1 MMPMYAIFTAAG
13 ILFLVTLGMAL
24 LRALMGPTVWDR
36 ILATNV
42 VGTKIVIFVA
52 LLGFIM
58 KRPEF
63 LDISLLYAVLN
74 FVATIAILKLVEY
87 KRIG

>member
-1 MMPMYAIFTAAG
+1 MTIYTVLTAAG
-13 ILFLVTLGMAL
+13 LVFLVTLAMVL
-24 LRALMGPTVWDR
+24 VRAFLGPTVWDR
-36 ILATNV
+36 ILATNA
-42 VGTKIVIFVA
+42 VGTKTVIFVA
-52 LLGFIM
+52 ILGFIM

-74 FVATIAILKLVEY
+74 FVATIAILKIVEY

>member
-1 MMPMYAIFTAAG
+1 MPMNGILTAAG
-13 ILFLVTLGMAL
+13 VLFLFTLGLAL
-24 LRALMGPTVWDR
+24 LRALLGPTTWDR

-52 LLGFIM
+52 ILGFIM

-74 FVATIAILKLVEY
+74 FVATIAILKFVEY

>member
-1 MMPMYAIFTAAG
+1 MPMDAIFAAAG
-13 ILFLVTLGMAL
+13 VLFLVTLGLAL
-24 LRALMGPTVWDR
+24 IRGIMGPTVWDR

-63 LDISLLYAVLN
+63 LDISLLYGVLN

>member
-1 MMPMYAIFTAAG
+1 MPMYAILAAAG
-13 ILFLVTLGMAL
+13 VLFLFTLGLAL
-24 LRALMGPTVWDR
+24 LRALLGPTTWDR

-52 LLGFIM
+52 ILGFIM

-74 FVATIAILKLVEY
+74 FMATIAILKLVEY

>member
-1 MMPMYAIFTAAG
+1 MPMYAIFAAAG
-13 ILFLVTLGMAL
+13 VLLLFTLGLAL
-24 LRALMGPTVWDR
+24 LRALLGPTVWDR

-52 LLGFIM
+52 ILGFIM

-74 FVATIAILKLVEY
+74 FVATIAILKFVEY

>member
-1 MMPMYAIFTAAG
+1 MPMYTIFMGTG
-13 ILFLVTLGMAL
+13 VVFLLGMAL
-24 LRALMGPTVWDR
+24 VLVRAFMGPTVYDR
-36 ILATNV
+36 ILATNAA
-42 VGTKIVIFVA
+42 GTKTVIFVT
-52 LLGFIM
+52 LLGFIL

-74 FVATIAILKLVEY
+74 FVATIALLKFVEH